1 MLYMLTSIKSYPS
14 AVRIII
20 SFLKLLNVPVSTYT
34 VQKVLMAH
42 PDYPSML
49 SLTDALSGWNISN
62 GAFKVN
68 KLNVDFERLQ
78 YPFIAHLHVDG
89 GSFLLVK
96 NFNDGILKCLNDKNS
111 VFDLPVS
118 DFIKSWDGVLLIAE
132 KEPDSGEEHYKQS
145 LIKGLLEDI
154 KLPFLILVVISSILF
169 SINFGQTDGVYLG
182 ILGLKLLGIVICSLL
197 LIYSINAGNPFVRNL
212 CSLGNKNGCNAI
224 LKSEASKITPWL
236 NWSEVGMFYFA
247 GSFLLLIIKPES
259 MQFLAGLNI
268 LCLPY
273 TIYSIGYQ
281 IKIKN
286 WCVLCCS
293 IQGILWT
300 EAIVYFFGAPFRFSE
315 LSIQT
320 NLAIPVAISF
330 LLPISIWVIL
340 KPLLLTSVKS
350 NYLEEYLKRFKN
362 NSLIFNKLL
371 TSQERYD
378 IPDDLFP
385 IRSGNPIA
393 PNIISIVS
401 NPYCGP
407 CGQAHSKVNL
417 LVNQRDDIQMAT
429 IFTTASHD
437 NDDRTRVARHL
448 VSLNLLGNMELVR
461 HSLDEWY
468 QLAHNAGY
476 QHWADKFPV
485 EEDARS
491 KLIIEKQKDWCQ
503 QANVRFTPTIFING
517 YKMPNPYTIDDLQYL
532 L

>member
-1 MLYMLTSIKSYPS
+1 MLFKTYPNT
-14 AVRIII
+14 VRVLI
-20 SFLKLLNVPVSTYT
+20 SFLKLLHIPVSTHT
-34 VQKVLMAH
+34 ARKVLMSH

-49 SLTDALSGWNISN
+49 SLTDALSEWNVSN

-68 KLNVDFERLQ
+68 KLNVDFEQLQ
-78 YPFIAHLHVDG
+78 YPFIAYLHDDG

-96 NFNDGILKCLNDKNS
+96 DFRGASLKCLNDRET

-118 DFIKSWDGVLLIAE
+118 DFMKRWDGVILIAE
-132 KEPDSGEEHYKQS
+132 KEPDSGEKHYKQS
-145 LIKGLLEDI
+145 IIKGLLEDV
-154 KLPFLILVVISSILF
+154 KLPFLIIVAILAILL
-169 SINFGQTDGVYLG
+169 SINFERVDGTYLG
-182 ILGLKLLGIVICSLL
+182 ILGLKLLGIVVCTLL
-197 LIYSINAGNPFVRNL
+197 LMYSINSSNPFVRNL

-247 GSFLLLIIKPES
+247 GSFLLLLIRPES
-259 MQFLAGLNI
+259 NQLLAGLNI

-273 TIYSIGYQ
+273 SIYSIGYQ

-286 WCVLCCS
+286 WCILCCCV
-293 IQGILWT
+293 QGILWA
-300 EAIVYFFGAPFRFSE
+300 EALVYFFGAPFRFSE
-315 LSIQT
+315 LSFQT
-320 NLAIPVAISF
+320 NLIIVATLCF

-350 NYLEEYLKRFKN
+350 QYLEEYLKRFKN

-371 TSQERYD
+371 TSQEQYI
-378 IPDDLFP
+378 IPDDLLP
-385 IRSGNPIA
+385 IRSGNSLA

-407 CGQAHSKVNL
+407 CGQAHSKIHD

-429 IFTTASHD
+429 IFTTASQDDD
-437 NDDRTRVARHL
+437 NRTLVARHL
-448 VSLNLLGNMELVR
+448 IRLNLSGNMQLAQ

-468 QLAHNAGY
+468 QLVHNGGY
-476 QHWADKFPV
+476 QQWADKYPA
-485 EEDARS
+485 EEDTRS
-491 KLIIEKQKDWCQ
+491 HLIIEKQKDWCQ
-503 QANVRFTPTIFING
+503 QVDVRFTPTILING
-517 YKMPNPYTIDDLQYL
+517 YKLPNPYTIDDLQYL